1 VEGIEFRTL
10 MRARR
15 GMAKI
20 ALLDR
25 MHGGPFGDDV
35 PQVPILWGEHGQPA
49 IPLAR
54 RDSESDAG
62 RDVVAERERIRTA
75 VHLAHQRS
83 ARKRRSLTRLA

>member
-1 VEGIEFRTL
+1 VEGIELRTL

-15 GMAKI
+15 GMARI

-25 MHGGPFGDDV
+25 MHGGLFGDDV
-35 PQVPILWGEHGQPA
+35 PQVPILWGEHGLIA

-54 RDSESDAG
+54 RDSESDGG
-62 RDVVAERERIRTA
+62 RDVVAERERIRAA

-83 ARKRRSLTRLA
+83 ARRRRSLTRLA